1 MYVVYNLFFMRLQV
15 TIKTQFGSIEI
26 SLNERDVWDYFM
38 ANIYERSAPDDNSVT
53 VTAAAA
59 NLSASF
65 KLNLTVL

>member
-1 MYVVYNLFFMRLQV
+1 MEVP
-15 TIKTQFGSIEI
+15 
-26 SLNERDVWDYFM
+26 LNERDVWDYFM

-53 VTAAAA
+53 MTAAAA